1 MERRKEMLEKHGKEN
16 LDEVLDVSKKFMGIP
31 HSWLKKKD
39 EEESRED
46 DGLDRKN

>member
-1 MERRKEMLEKHGKEN
+1 LERRKEMLEKHGKEN
-16 LDEVLDVSKKFMGIP
+16 LDEVVDVRTKKFMGIP

-46 DGLDRKN
+46 DGLDRK